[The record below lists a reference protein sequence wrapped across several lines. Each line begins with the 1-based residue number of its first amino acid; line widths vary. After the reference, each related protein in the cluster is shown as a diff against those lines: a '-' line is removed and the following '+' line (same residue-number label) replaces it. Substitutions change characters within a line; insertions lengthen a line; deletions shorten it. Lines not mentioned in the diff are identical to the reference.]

1 MRFWQM
7 VLWPRESL
15 LRWGGVFLGVFLA
28 THWQEVTSPTFNV
41 DDWGLIGT
49 NFSMAR
55 QSRPGWDLVYGFL
68 FQNSFSPFFGWLI
81 AAASLY
87 ALAAVTTV
95 FCRVVTPPW
104 LCLLALLI
112 SSHPYLLDLFSFSY
126 AIGIYLLAAPLS
138 AWGGVLMA
146 YNPGPPLL
154 KRRWL
159 DGVLGVLLFALAM
172 GIYQPTGYVGIALP
186 ALHGLGRALGPRG
199 FPAQAILK
207 LLVGVTSGG
216 LLYYGWSL
224 VARQGTEA
232 STRTGIADL
241 PRFLEKLTDLSVYQ
255 EIYST
260 SVPLLPTT
268 PQRLLAI
275 VFFVTLT
282 LATAW
287 IVRVTPIGSERRIR
301 LGLLWLSAGFLTLLP
316 LLLFFLLQA
325 DFPSRAFC
333 LGNLGIASF
342 SVIVLAHLQSVGD
355 FGGSAGI
362 FRARFLSRFLVGL
375 LIVGYLIPQAAF
387 ASKVWD
393 LTQLLERRDIAFSN
407 SIVAD
412 VRNMASKDGSAADPF
427 IVFGTTERNE
437 PFQHWSSVGASAFRR
452 EWTIPDLF
460 RQLHGVKVEH
470 IGYRGSTEE
479 EVRRSLPPCRAYPE
493 SGSIVPHKG
502 RWLVCLEAN
511 PPADASP

>member
-1 MRFWQM
+1 MAF
-7 VLWPRESL
+7 WPRESF
-15 LRWGGVFLGVFLA
+15 LRWGVVFLGVFLA
-28 THWQEVTSPTFNV
+28 THWQEVTSPTLNV
-41 DDWGLIGT
+41 DDWGLIGDPILQA
-49 NFSMAR
+49 S

-68 FQNSFSPFFGWLI
+68 FQHSYSPFFGWLI

-87 ALAAVTTV
+87 GLAAVTTM
-95 FCRVVTPPW
+95 FCPFVTPPW

-112 SSHPYLLDLFSFSY
+112 SSHTYLLDLFNFSF
-126 AIGIYLLAAPLS
+126 AIGLYLLPAPLS

-186 ALHGLGRALGPRG
+186 AFHGLARGLGLRR
-199 FPAQAILK
+199 FPAWAVLR
-207 LLVGVTSGG
+207 LLAGVFAGG

-224 VARQGTEA
+224 AAMQGAAANER
-232 STRTGIADL
+232 SGFADL
-241 PRFLEKLTDLSVYQ
+241 PRFLEKLTELRVYQ

-260 SVPLLPTT
+260 SVPLLPAA

-287 IVRVTPIGSERRIR
+287 IVRATPIGSERRLR

-325 DFPSRAFC
+325 GFPSRAFC
-333 LGNLGIASF
+333 LGNLGIATF
-342 SVIVLAHLQSVGD
+342 TVIVLAHLHSVGEMGGR
-355 FGGSAGI
+355 GGSI
-362 FRARFLSRFLVGL
+362 RARFLPRFLVGL

-393 LTQLLERRDIAFSN
+393 LTQLLERRDMAFSN

-412 VRNMASKDGSAADPF
+412 VRNRAGKDGSAAEPF
-427 IVFGTTERNE
+427 FVFGTTERNE
-437 PFQHWSSVGASAFRR
+437 PFPHWSSVGESAFRR
-452 EWTIPDLF
+452 EWSIPSIF

-470 IGYRGSTEE
+470 IAYRGSTEK
-479 EVRRSLPPCRAYPE
+479 EVRRLLPLCRAYPE
-493 SGSIVPHKG
+493 PGSIVPHKG

-511 PPADASP
+511 PPGAAAP